1 MRAPIT
7 ASEYETYD
15 EKIRAQAEVL
25 TSLLSAGLHT
35 RDEADKAVAA
45 LRKLQAEVVGQ
56 ITSARKDLSLIAD
69 ETATKAAALL
79 SEKFVQANKAAD
91 QAARQYKSAA
101 RMLGLKTFAVL
112 VASLVAIGAT
122 TWLVVGPLL
131 PSQAELAF
139 RRAQI
144 AEMKTEVA
152 ELERRGV
159 NLEWEDCPSGV
170 LSRPKLCFRT
180 DGVTFKAQD
189 GSGRSYAIPLSAH

>member
-7 ASEYETYD
+7 ASEYDTYD

-35 RDEADKAVAA
+35 QDEADKAVAA

-69 ETATKAAALL
+69 QTATKAAALL
-79 SEKFVQANKAAD
+79 SEKFDQANKAAD

-101 RMLGLKTFAVL
+101 CMLGLKTFA
-112 VASLVAIGAT
+112 A
-122 TWLVVGPLL
+122 LVVSLAAICATAWFLASPLL

-144 AEMKTEVA
+144 AEMKTEAA

-159 NLEWEDCPSGV
+159 SLEWKDCRSGL
-170 LSRPKLCFRT
+170 LSRPKPC
-180 DGVTFKAQD
+180 
-189 GSGRSYAIPLSAH
+189 

>member
-25 TSLLSAGLHT
+25 TSLLSAGLNT
-35 RDEADKAVAA
+35 QDEADKAVAA

-91 QAARQYKSAA
+91 QAARQYKSVA

-112 VASLVAIGAT
+112 VVSLVAIGAT
-122 TWLVVGPLL
+122 AWLLVGPLL

-144 AEMKTEVA
+144 AEMETKA
-152 ELERRGV
+152 AKLERRGV
-159 NLEWEDCPSGV
+159 NLEWSTCTVGILKREKP
-170 LSRPKLCFRT
+170 CFRS
-180 DGVTFKAQD
+180 DGETYEPAD
-189 GSGRSYAIPLSAH
+189 RSSSYAVPYSVR

>member
-35 RDEADKAVAA
+35 QDEADKAVAA

-69 ETATKAAALL
+69 QTATKASALL
-79 SEKFVQANKAAD
+79 SEKFNLANKAAD

-112 VASLVAIGAT
+112 VVSLAAICATAWFLAS
-122 TWLVVGPLL
+122 PLL
-131 PSQAELAF
+131 PSQAELEF
-139 RRAQI
+139 RRTQI
-144 AEMKTEVA
+144 AEMKIEA
-152 ELERRGV
+152 AKLERRGI
-159 NLEWEDCPSGV
+159 NLEWENCPSGV
-170 LSRPKLCFRT
+170 LSRQKLCFRT
-180 DGVTFKAQD
+180 DGVTYEAKD
-189 GSGRSYAIPLSAH
+189 GSGRTYAIPHSAR

>member
-7 ASEYETYD
+7 ASEYESYD

-35 RDEADKAVAA
+35 QDEADKAVAA
-45 LRKLQAEVVGQ
+45 LRKLQAEVVAQ
-56 ITSARKDLSLIAD
+56 IISARKDLSLIAD

-112 VASLVAIGAT
+112 VVSLVAIGAT
-122 TWLVVGPLL
+122 AWLLVGPLL

-144 AEMKTEVA
+144 AEMKTKAA

-159 NLEWEDCPSGV
+159 NLEWHTCIVGTLKREKP
-170 LSRPKLCFRT
+170 CFRS
-180 DGVTFKAQD
+180 DGEIYGPNDQ
-189 GSGRSYAIPLSAH
+189 SRSYAVPYSR